1 MRETF
6 PAAADCKSAIQQIKN
21 LRYSPMKTPRD
32 ILLAQHRAAGPQLD
46 AIRRAVV
53 TDELNHQATKEQ
65 SGGQPLVAWF
75 LRCSNLV
82 WRELI
87 LPSRRTWSGL
97 AAVWLLI
104 VAVNVAE
111 RDHSSAGKF
120 SSASSAPTMMSFRE
134 QQQLMNEL
142 FADRSVAADAEPP
155 KTFSPKPRTE
165 TTKMVAV

>member
-1 MRETF
+1 
-6 PAAADCKSAIQQIKN
+6 
-21 LRYSPMKTPRD
+21 MKTPRD

-53 TDELNHQATKEQ
+53 AEELNNQGTKEP
-65 SGGQPLVAWF
+65 SWALNFVSLF
-75 LRCSNLV
+75 LRGSKTL

-104 VAVNVAE
+104 VAVNVLQREPAT
-111 RDHSSAGKF
+111 AGKF

-134 QQQLMNEL
+134 QQRWMNEL
-142 FADRSVAADAEPP
+142 FADRTVATDAEPP

-165 TTKMVAV
+165 TTKMFAV